1 MSYYTETDPI
11 TGETSTFGGIAE
23 SAAEYHAR
31 DEICPY
37 DCARC
42 EYRATHANPAPEA
55 PAPDLATERQVSF
68 LRQLATERVCGISPD
83 AMAEAASRITKA
95 EASKWITAALAK
107 PRKVEAQAE
116 TVQAYVPDAEEVP
129 AGRYAVDID
138 GRLGFF
144 VIDRPEKGRW
154 VGFVFVRQLS
164 SDTEYPVRGERRNLV
179 LAAVKA
185 SPRAAA
191 IRYGR
196 ELGQCGVCGRTL
208 TDEASRAAGIGPRC
222 AEKRGW

>member
-1 MSYYTETDPI
+1 MLFRSYTETDPV

-31 DEICPY
+31 GEMCPY

-42 EYRATHANPAPEA
+42 EYRRGLEERAEAFADACEA

-68 LRQLATERVCGISPD
+68 LRQLATERACGISPD
-83 AMAEAASRITKA
+83 AMAEAAAKITKA

-107 PRKVEAQAE
+107 PKKVEARAE

-138 GRLGFF
+138 GRLGFL
-144 VIDRPEKGRW
+144 DRKS
-154 VGFVFVRQLS
+154 VV
-164 SDTEYPVRGERRNLV
+164 
-179 LAAVKA
+179 
-185 SPRAAA
+185 
-191 IRYGR
+191 
-196 ELGQCGVCGRTL
+196 
-208 TDEASRAAGIGPRC
+208 
-222 AEKRGW
+222 